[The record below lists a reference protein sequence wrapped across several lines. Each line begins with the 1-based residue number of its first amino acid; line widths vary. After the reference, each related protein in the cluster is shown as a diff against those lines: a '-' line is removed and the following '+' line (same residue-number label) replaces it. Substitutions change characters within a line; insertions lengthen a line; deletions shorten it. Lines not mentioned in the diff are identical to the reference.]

1 MTGQHRFNLPPY
13 GVLFLIWLASNAG
26 DRLWLALDQGVPA
39 WDQSNHLSYSLLY
52 GRALEN
58 PDFGNGDWWRQFWL
72 LSPKYPPLTYLLA
85 VPFQLWLGWGNDQAL
100 WTNGL
105 YSAILIVCVYGL
117 GKKLFTPS
125 VGLWGATIMVLMPRL
140 YHTRLQFLLDNPL
153 LAFTILTFTCLTYWQ
168 DQKNIRQQWFWTGL
182 LGLSLG
188 LGLLTKQSILFYLF
202 FPFSGIIFYLLW
214 HRQWLR
220 LGQLIISF
228 FVSALVWFPWYRTNW
243 LSLFSTAQ
251 NSNAIPAS
259 LEGDPPLHTW
269 RAWLYYWHDLPLAV
283 SWVWLLPPLVGL
295 ILLMLKRLPTQNLD
309 LTWQEA
315 RPGLLWL
322 GLYVGGTYFI
332 CSAIYNKDS
341 RYILP
346 YLPALALL
354 LAYGLTRWRGR
365 WLWVRQATLI
375 LACGVALTN
384 LFPIPGTDNWSQIL
398 NPAVLFRPYLGP
410 RVPNAEVFTTAIA
423 AAPQQQINLGVIPN
437 TASVNPNTLNYFGGL
452 ARGQGFG
459 RELGSQ
465 PEIVAQDQANF
476 NWLLTQTG
484 ENGFAQP
491 AQLALAQ
498 NLPQNPAFKRL
509 QIWDLAP
516 SEQLSLWQRSPLP
529 VEIFPQELAPT
540 QLTLESIN
548 IAPQAPPGHPL
559 AVTYVWSGSW
569 QQLSQG
575 ILLITWKNVDRPSSQ
590 WLGDHAAG
598 LGVLM
603 PPRGAQRG
611 LKIIERT
618 ALLPPA
624 QLAPGTYEL
633 QVDYLDP
640 STQKTEPVAIPPTQ
654 IIITPQTA
662 PAPAPPVDFVSQ
674 LRNLAP
680 PLAQGLAGLEP
691 IFREVGRLNIYD
703 PTQDY
708 LRQADL
714 SLSYRLS
721 QGVLNP
727 IPLTYALVLARVL
740 QQNPP
745 QAIAA
750 LQSLVQ
756 LEPDNPYAHAYL
768 AFVYLYDWQGHKGA
782 QALAPALKLAPHQPE
797 FQALAAIAALMQGNV
812 WRAWQIAE
820 PLLTR

>member
-1 MTGQHRFNLPPY
+1 MKGQYRFNLSPY

-58 PDFGNGDWWRQFWL
+58 PDFGDGDWWRRFWL

-105 YSAILIVCVYGL
+105 YSAILIGCVYSL
-117 GKKLFTPS
+117 GKKLFTPT

-153 LAFTILTFTCLTYWQ
+153 LTFTILSFTCLTYWK
-168 DQKNIRQQWFWTGL
+168 DQKSIRQQWFWTGL

-202 FPFSGIIFYLLW
+202 FPLLGIIFYLLW

-220 LGQLIISF
+220 IGQLITSF
-228 FVSALVWFPWYRTNW
+228 CVSALVWFPWYRTNW

-259 LEGDPPLHTW
+259 LEGDPPLNSW
-269 RAWLYYWHDLPLAV
+269 GAWVYYWHDLPQAV

-295 ILLMLKRLPTQNLD
+295 ILLMLKRLPHQPLD
-309 LTWQEA
+309 LTWEQA
-315 RPGLLWL
+315 RPSLLWL
-322 GLYVGGTYFI
+322 GLYGGGTYLI
-332 CSAIYNKDS
+332 CSALYNKDS
-341 RYILP
+341 RYIMP
-346 YLPALALL
+346 YLPALALF

-365 WLWVRQATLI
+365 WHWVRQATLI
-375 LACGVALTN
+375 LACGVTLTN
-384 LFPIPGTDNWSQIL
+384 LFPIPGTDSWSQML
-398 NPAVLFRPYLGP
+398 NPAVLFRPYFGP
-410 RVPNAEVFTTAIA
+410 RVPNAEVFQMAIA
-423 AAPQQQINLGVIPN
+423 AAPHQQINLGVIPN

-452 ARGQGFG
+452 ANGQGFG
-459 RELGSQ
+459 RELGSS
-465 PEIVAQDQANF
+465 PAIVAQDQANF

-484 ENGFAQP
+484 SNGFAQP

-498 NLPQNPAFKRL
+498 NLPQNSAFKRL
-509 QIWDLAP
+509 QTWDLAP
-516 SEQLSLWQRSPLP
+516 QEQLSLWQRSPLP
-529 VEIFPQELAPT
+529 VEIFPQELAPI
-540 QLTLESIN
+540 QPTLESIT

-569 QQLSQG
+569 QKLRQG
-575 ILLITWKNVDRPSSQ
+575 ILLITWKNVERPSIQ
-590 WLGDHAAG
+590 WLGDHVAG
-598 LGVLM
+598 LGALM
-603 PPRGAQRG
+603 SPQGAQMG
-611 LKIIERT
+611 LKITERT

-624 QLAPGTYEL
+624 QLTPGTYEL

-640 STQKTEPVAIPPTQ
+640 STQKTEPVVIPPTQ
-654 IIITPQTA
+654 IVIDPQTA
-662 PAPAPPVDFVSQ
+662 PASAPPVDFVSQ
-674 LRNLAP
+674 LRALAP
-680 PLAQGLAGLEP
+680 TLAQGIAGLEP
-691 IFREVGRLNIYD
+691 IFQEVGRWNIYD

-721 QGVLNP
+721 QGVVNP
-727 IPLTYALVLARVL
+727 IPLTYGLVLARVL

-756 LEPDNPYAHAYL
+756 LEPQNPYAHAYL
-768 AFVYLYDWQGHKGA
+768 AFVYLYNWQGRRGA
-782 QALAPALKLAPHQPE
+782 QALAPALKLAPQQPE

-812 WRAWQIAE
+812 WRAWQMAE
-820 PLLTR
+820 PLLSR